1 MSVLTSFQGAIG
13 GTTTLYRVLRRDY
26 ARRRRWNHTTST
38 WKSTVSSGDAQ
49 ETLTEQAT
57 PHKGIYEVTTTG
69 MGAPGLIHTYFKNI
83 VSGRIVGARRVTIS
97 DGAYLNNPDAAVT
110 TDADKLRLDLWTTVP
125 AAGDTRYVAR
135 LEDRGEGDVWNH
147 DAGEWQTSG
156 SVSLADSQIPLLEDD
171 DETNLYGAFV
181 EDVGN
186 RSPVRVSYYDLTTD
200 SGMTTPLR
208 EEDITVTAGSAA
220 SEGDAPYKI
229 EAMQAHGVLTVETR
243 LNPTREPFLVLRA
256 DPLCSPC
263 LMMRIVDAAGEP
275 ITPALI
281 SSIQYSLY
289 RRSDTD
295 LSLNTHID
303 GHYLKALT
311 VNDVVLSS
319 LQNDYLWDEADDEG
333 YNFRHQVDTAT
344 YEALSEYN
352 ARYDLVYK
360 FTPASGQ
367 KFPARYQVRT

>member
-1 MSVLTSFQGAIG
+1 MSVLTSFQGAVG

-26 ARRRRWNHTTST
+26 ARRRRWNKTTST

-49 ETLTEQAT
+49 ETLTEQAS
-57 PHKGIYEVTTTG
+57 PHLGIYEATTTG
-69 MGAPGLIHTYFKNI
+69 MGAPGLIHVYFKN
-83 VSGRIVGARRVTIS
+83 VASGRIVGARRVTIS

-110 TDADKLRLDLWTTVP
+110 TDADKLRLDLWTTV
-125 AAGDTRYVAR
+125 AGGGDARYVAR
-135 LEDRGEGDVWNH
+135 LEDREEGDTWNH
-147 DAGEWQTSG
+147 DAGEWQG
-156 SVSLADSQIPLLEDD
+156 SVSVADSQIPLLEDD

-181 EDVGN
+181 EDVGS
-186 RSPVRVSYYDLTTD
+186 RAPVRASYYDLTTD
-200 SGMTTPLR
+200 PTCTTPLR

-220 SEGDAPYKI
+220 STGDAPYKI

-243 LNPTREPFLVLRA
+243 LNQTREPFLVLRA

-275 ITPALI
+275 ITPDLI

-289 RRSDTD
+289 RRSDSD
-295 LSLNTHID
+295 LALNTHID

-319 LQNDYLWDEADDEG
+319 LQNDYLWGEVDDKG
-333 YNFRHQVDTAT
+333 YNFRHQLNIASD
-344 YEALSEYN
+344 EALSEYG
-352 ARYDLVYK
+352 ARYDLVYD
-360 FTPASGQ
+360 FRPASGQ

>member
-1 MSVLTSFQGAIG
+1 
-13 GTTTLYRVLRRDY
+13 
-26 ARRRRWNHTTST
+26 
-38 WKSTVSSGDAQ
+38 
-49 ETLTEQAT
+49 
-57 PHKGIYEVTTTG
+57 
-69 MGAPGLIHTYFKNI
+69 
-83 VSGRIVGARRVTIS
+83 
-97 DGAYLNNPDAAVT
+97 
-110 TDADKLRLDLWTTVP
+110 
-125 AAGDTRYVAR
+125 VAR

-208 EEDITVTAGSAA
+208 EEDISVIAGSAA
-220 SEGDAPYKI
+220 STGDAPYKI
-229 EAMQAHGVLTVETR
+229 EAMQAHGVNTVETK
-243 LNPTREPFLVLRA
+243 LNPTRTPALTVIAEQFSA
-256 DPLCSPC
+256 PC

-275 ITPALI
+275 ITADLI
-281 SSIQYSLY
+281 SSIEYSVY
-289 RRSDTD
+289 RRSDSD
-295 LSLNTHID
+295 MALNTHID
-303 GHYLKALT
+303 GHYRESLT

-333 YNFRHQVDTAT
+333 YNFRHQFDIQEYVL
-344 YEALSEYN
+344 LSERG
-352 ARYDLVYK
+352 ARYDAQFM

-367 KFPARYQVRT
+367 KFPARFKMYTDG

>member
-1 MSVLTSFQGAIG
+1 MSVLTSFQGSVG

-69 MGAPGLIHTYFKNI
+69 MGAPGLIYTYLKNI

-97 DGAYLNNPDAAVT
+97 DGAYLNTPDAADT
-110 TDADKLRLDLWTTVP
+110 TDASKLRVETWTTV
-125 AAGDTRYVAR
+125 AGAGNSRYKAR
-135 LEDRGEGDVWNH
+135 LEDRTLGNIWNNVTSAWASVVTNSDSRISLSE
-147 DAGEWQTSG
+147 DA
-156 SVSLADSQIPLLEDD
+156 

-181 EDVGN
+181 TGVGN
-186 RSPVRVSYYDLTTD
+186 VSPVRVSYYDTTSD
-200 SGMTTPLR
+200 PNCETPLR

-295 LSLNTHID
+295 LALNTHID

>member
-26 ARRRRWNHTTST
+26 ARRRRWNKTTST

-57 PHKGIYEVTTTG
+57 PHKGIYEVTTSG

-83 VSGRIVGARRVTIS
+83 ASGRIVGARRVTIS

-125 AAGDTRYVAR
+125 AAG
-135 LEDRGEGDVWNH
+135 
-147 DAGEWQTSG
+147 
-156 SVSLADSQIPLLEDD
+156 
-171 DETNLYGAFV
+171 
-181 EDVGN
+181 
-186 RSPVRVSYYDLTTD
+186 
-200 SGMTTPLR
+200 
-208 EEDITVTAGSAA
+208 
-220 SEGDAPYKI
+220 
-229 EAMQAHGVLTVETR
+229 
-243 LNPTREPFLVLRA
+243 
-256 DPLCSPC
+256 
-263 LMMRIVDAAGEP
+263 EP
-275 ITPALI
+275 ITPDLI

-289 RRSDTD
+289 RRSDSD
-295 LSLNTHID
+295 LALNTHID

-319 LQNDYLWDEADDEG
+319 LQNDYLWDEAVDEG
-333 YNFRHQVDTAT
+333 YNFRHQFDIQEYVL
-344 YEALSEYN
+344 LSERG
-352 ARYDLVYK
+352 ARYDAQFM

-367 KFPARYQVRT
+367 KFPARFKMYTDG